1 MSQPHTDSAAELL
14 DAGDLFRRRPV
25 LLIQLGIDPRHARPQ
40 LGPARIGDAGVS
52 ASDAVVRQL
61 QSVARSAAVKSG
73 TGAPTQEYLIR
84 HTLESFLDRLT
95 RTSHAG
101 DFVLKG
107 GILLAAFGVRRP
119 TKDADSN
126 AVSTD
131 VTAEHL
137 AQVVRDIAAIDIDD
151 GVAFDLD
158 TISVQEIREQ
168 ADYPALR
175 VRVAAS
181 IGPWKGV
188 AAWDV
193 STGDPIVPPPRQV
206 TIDRILGDPITLLGY
221 APETTIAEKGVTIL
235 ERGIT
240 STRWRDYVDIVGLA
254 RHGID
259 PTELLRS
266 ARAVARHR
274 GVTLEPVA
282 PHLSGYGSVAQAKWA
297 AWRRKERL
305 EHWSRS

>member
-1 MSQPHTDSAAELL
+1 VSSG
-14 DAGDLFRRRPV
+14 DAVFRR
-25 LLIQLGIDPRHARPQ
+25 I
-40 LGPARIGDAGVS
+40 
-52 ASDAVVRQL
+52 
-61 QSVARSAAVKSG
+61 QSVARSTAAKG
-73 TGAPTQEYLIR
+73 DTTAPTQEYLIR

-95 RTSHAG
+95 RTSHAD

-107 GILLAAFGVRRP
+107 GILLAAYGVRRP
-119 TKDADSN
+119 TKDTDSN
-126 AVSTD
+126 AINTD

-137 AQVVRDIAAIDIDD
+137 ARVVRDIAANNVDD
-151 GVAFDLD
+151 GVVFDVN

-193 STGDPIVPPPRQV
+193 STGDPIVPPPRRV
-206 TIDRILGDPITLLGY
+206 TIDRIIGEPITLLGY
-221 APETTIAEKGVTIL
+221 APETTVAEKGVTIL

-240 STRWRDYVDIVGLA
+240 STRWRDYVDIVAL
-254 RHGID
+254 
-259 PTELLRS
+259 
-266 ARAVARHR
+266 ARHR

-282 PHLSGYGSVAQAKWA
+282 PHLAGYGAVAQAKWA
-297 AWRRKERL
+297 AWRRKEHL
-305 EHWSRS
+305 ESACEANLDDQITLVASYLDPVFVKGPE